1 MRRLGAGIPVVLYVF
16 AVAGGAFNET
26 NAVTR
31 AASAGERDGSILG
44 RTLTVRT
51 DGRTP
56 AYDVVFRSGD
66 GKREDTVTVAAG
78 LAEKGL
84 AVPHYASRFVV
95 RSGGARSGSQPLS
108 LHGGGETI
116 VRVSLREKAW
126 SGWRRAVGFDP
137 SSDYEVALEAQI
149 R

>member
-1 MRRLGAGIPVVLYVF
+1 MRRLGGGIPVVLFVF

-31 AASAGERDGSILG
+31 AASAAERDGSILG
-44 RTLTVRT
+44 RTLILRT

-56 AYDVVFRSGD
+56 ACDVVFRSGD
-66 GKREDTVTVAAG
+66 DKREDTVTVPAG
-78 LAEKGL
+78 VAEKAL
-84 AVPHYASRFVV
+84 AVPHYARRFVV
-95 RSGGARSGSQPLS
+95 RIGGATSGSRPLS
-108 LHGGGETI
+108 THGGGETI
-116 VRVSLREKAW
+116 VKVSLREKAW

-137 SSDYEVALEAQI
+137 SSDYEVVLEAQA